1 MKANKEIHLWAVLF
15 WLAVWQCISAQLNND
30 ILLVS
35 PAKVIIRLGQ
45 LMMTALFW
53 KSVLFTLSHIAAGF
67 LAAVGT
73 GCILAV
79 AASRFQ
85 GIRALFAP
93 IMLAIKSVPVA
104 SFIILALIWFSSK
117 NLSVLISFLMVLP
130 IIYTNML
137 SGIKSVDRQLLE
149 MAQVFCVPKLR
160 VARYIYL
167 QQILPFFYSACT
179 VSLGLSWKAGVA
191 AEVIGIPK
199 GSVGERLQQAK
210 IYLDTPDL
218 FAWTLVIVVLSLLF
232 EKITLYI
239 IAKITARVTSLKE
252 GCFQAVDW
260 MPARTGDIY
269 IRTVTKSFR
278 NKAVLKN
285 LNMELHGGKINCI
298 MAQSGA
304 GKTTLLR
311 IMMGLEQADSGTVEG
326 IDGKKRSAVFQEERL
341 CENMTSIENIR
352 LVNPKLTIN
361 EVRSELGKV
370 GLIDCVNQ
378 PVSELSGGMRRR
390 VSILRALLAEYDV
403 LFLDEPFQGLDNK
416 RKEQAIQYVREKTA
430 GKTTVFVTHDIGEAK
445 KLGAIVT
452 VWEKETFPN

>member
-15 WLAVWQCISAQLNND
+15 WLAVWQCISVQLNND

-35 PAKVIIRLGQ
+35 PVKVIIRLGQ
-45 LMMTALFW
+45 LMMTSLFW

-67 LAAVGT
+67 LTAVGT

-85 GIRALFAP
+85 GIHALLAP
-93 IMLAIKSVPVA
+93 IMLTIKSVPVA

-137 SGIKSVDRQLLE
+137 SGIKSVDGQLLE
-149 MAQVFCVPKLR
+149 MAQVFSIPKLR

-167 QQILPFFYSACT
+167 QQLLPFFYSACT

-210 IYLDTPDL
+210 IYLNTPDL
-218 FAWTLVIVVLSLLF
+218 FAWTLVIVLLSLLF

-239 IAKITARVTSLKE
+239 IAQIAARVTTLKE
-252 GCFQAVDW
+252 RRFQTIDW
-260 MPARTGDIY
+260 IPIKTNDIY
-269 IRTVTKSFR
+269 IRTLTKSFG
-278 NKAVLKN
+278 NKVVLKN
-285 LNMELHGGKINCI
+285 LNMKLQGGKINCI

-311 IMMGLEQADSGTVEG
+311 IMMGLERADSGTIEG
-326 IDGKKRSAVFQEERL
+326 IDGKKQSVVFQEERL
-341 CENMTSIENIR
+341 CENMTSIENICF
-352 LVNPKLTIN
+352 VNSKLTIN
-361 EVRSELGKV
+361 KVRGELEKV

-403 LFLDEPFQGLDNK
+403 LFLDEPFQGLDSE
-416 RKEQAIQYVREKTA
+416 RKEQVIQYVKEKTA
-430 GKTTVFVTHDIGEAK
+430 GKTIVFVTHDIWEAK
-445 KLGAIVT
+445 RLEAIVT
-452 VWEKETFPN
+452 VWEK

>member
-1 MKANKEIHLWAVLF
+1 MSV
-15 WLAVWQCISAQLNND
+15 QLNND

-35 PAKVIIRLGQ
+35 PVKVIIRLEQ
-45 LMMTALFW
+45 LMMTLLFW
-53 KSVLFTLSHIAAGF
+53 KSVLFTLLHIAAGF

-79 AASRFQ
+79 GASRFQ
-85 GIRALFAP
+85 CIHALFAP
-93 IMLAIKSVPVA
+93 IMLVIKSVPVA
-104 SFIILALIWFSSK
+104 SFIILALIWLSSK

-149 MAQVFCVPKLR
+149 MAQVFCVSRRR

-167 QQILPFFYSACT
+167 QQLLPFFYSACT

-191 AEVIGIPK
+191 AEVIGIPE

-218 FAWTLVIVVLSLLF
+218 FAWTLVIVLLSLLF
-232 EKITLYI
+232 EKIVLCI
-239 IAKITARVTSLKE
+239 IAKITARVTDLKE
-252 GCFQAVDW
+252 DHFQTIDW
-260 MPARTGDIY
+260 MPAKTDNIY
-269 IRTVTKSFR
+269 IKTITKSF
-278 NKAVLKN
+278 KGKVVLKN
-285 LNMELHGGKINCI
+285 LNMELQGGKINCI

-311 IMMGLEQADSGTVEG
+311 IMMGLEQADSGTIEG
-326 IDGKKRSAVFQEERL
+326 VGRKKQSVVFQEERL

-352 LVNPKLTIN
+352 FVNPKLTIN
-361 EVRSELGKV
+361 EVRSELERV
-370 GLIDCVNQ
+370 GLIECINQ

-390 VSILRALLAEYDV
+390 VSILRALLAEYDM
-403 LFLDEPFQGLDNK
+403 LFLDEPFQGLDSE
-416 RKEQAIQYVREKTA
+416 RKEQVIQYVKEKTE
-430 GKTTVFVTHDIGEAK
+430 GKTTVFVTHDICEAK
-445 KLGAIVT
+445 KLDAIVT
-452 VWEKETFPN
+452 TWEK

>member
-15 WLAVWQCISAQLNND
+15 WLAVWQCISVQLNND

-35 PAKVIIRLGQ
+35 PVKVIIRLGQ
-45 LMMTALFW
+45 LMMTSLFW
-53 KSVLFTLSHIAAGF
+53 KSVLFTLVHIATGF

-79 AASRFQ
+79 AASHFQ
-85 GIRALFAP
+85 GIHALLAP
-93 IMLAIKSVPVA
+93 IMLTIKSVPVA

-149 MAQVFCVPKLR
+149 MAQVFSIPKLR

-167 QQILPFFYSACT
+167 QQLLPFFYSACT

-210 IYLDTPDL
+210 IYLNTPDL
-218 FAWTLVIVVLSLLF
+218 FAWTLVIVLLSLLF

-239 IAKITARVTSLKE
+239 IAQITARVTTLKE
-252 GCFQAVDW
+252 RRFQTIDW
-260 MPARTGDIY
+260 IPVKTNDIY
-269 IRTVTKSFR
+269 IRTLTKSFG
-278 NKAVLKN
+278 NKVVLKN
-285 LNMELHGGKINCI
+285 LNMKLQGGKINCI

-311 IMMGLEQADSGTVEG
+311 IMMGLERADSGTIEG
-326 IDGKKRSAVFQEERL
+326 IDGKKQSVVFQEERL
-341 CENMTSIENIR
+341 CENMTSIENICF
-352 LVNPKLTIN
+352 VNSKLTIN
-361 EVRSELGKV
+361 KVRGELEKV

-403 LFLDEPFQGLDNK
+403 LFLDEPFQGLDSE
-416 RKEQAIQYVREKTA
+416 RKEQVIQYVKEKTA
-430 GKTTVFVTHDIGEAK
+430 GKTIVFVTHDIWEAK
-445 KLGAIVT
+445 RLEAIVT
-452 VWEKETFPN
+452 VWEK